1 MLMIKLR
8 MNIRIQEIGLNLR
21 VIIIRIVL
29 KSVLFLDQWSKRE
42 MQIIK
47 SLNMDKKNKFADE
60 VQQDPLIAQW
70 VSPIERK
77 IEQSIQ
83 LPLH

>member
-1 MLMIKLR
+1 
-8 MNIRIQEIGLNLR
+8 
-21 VIIIRIVL
+21 
-29 KSVLFLDQWSKRE
+29 